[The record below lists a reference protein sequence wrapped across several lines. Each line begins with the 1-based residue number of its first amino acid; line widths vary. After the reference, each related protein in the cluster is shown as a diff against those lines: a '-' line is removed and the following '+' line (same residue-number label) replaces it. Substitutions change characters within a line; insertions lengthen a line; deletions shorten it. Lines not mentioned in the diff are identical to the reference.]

1 MDTPSSQGPADR
13 PMSPAASYPLDL
25 SVVIP
30 AWNEAGSLEETID
43 RIIAALRENEARGFE
58 WEIVVCDNASTDDT
72 SKIARRAGARVA
84 FEAVRGIAR
93 ARNGGAHAAHGRWLL
108 FVDADTHPSPELLSD
123 VCALMG
129 DGGVVGCGS
138 MMRPAG
144 GKWWMRAKI
153 QRDNIVLWCLGLA
166 PAVFLLCRHDAFQAI
181 GGFNDDLPG
190 FEELGFVARL
200 RIYGR
205 VQGLGFPIL
214 RRHPV
219 TTSARTKGGM
229 GVMIV
234 SYLVGLLILP
244 LNTLLPKRL
253 RIRGSWR
260 LLGFWYPRRR

>member
-153 QRDNIVLWCLGLA
+153 QRDNIVLWCLGTGSSCVPSLPSRCLSGDWRLQRR
-166 PAVFLLCRHDAFQAI
+166 PARFRGARVRGSVA
-181 GGFNDDLPG
+181 DLRP
-190 FEELGFVARL
+190 RS
-200 RIYGR
+200 
-205 VQGLGFPIL
+205 GLGFPIL